1 MDEIELKAHGK
12 INLSLDV
19 LSRREDGYHN
29 VKMIMQ
35 SVALHDTVFLKK
47 EKERGIR
54 LSCNLSSLP
63 TDEGNLMVRA
73 AKLMQEEFSIPDGI
87 GMRLHKRLPVAAGMA
102 GGSSDAAAVFLG
114 LNQLFHLGLSVPEL
128 ERRAVKLGADIPF
141 CLHRGCFLSEGIG
154 EK

>member
-47 EKERGIR
+47 EEERGIR
-54 LSCNLSSLP
+54 LSCNLASLP

-114 LNQLFHLGLSVPEL
+114 LNQL
-128 ERRAVKLGADIPF
+128 
-141 CLHRGCFLSEGIG
+141 
-154 EK
+154 

>member
-54 LSCNLSSLP
+54 LSCNLSSRP

-73 AKLMQEEFSIPDGI
+73 AKLMQEEFSY
-87 GMRLHKRLPVAAGMA
+87 RTESAC
-102 GGSSDAAAVFLG
+102 VFI
-114 LNQLFHLGLSVPEL
+114 SVFP
-128 ERRAVKLGADIPF
+128 
-141 CLHRGCFLSEGIG
+141 
-154 EK
+154 